1 MTAPAHLVAQVSSGW
16 HPARDIGDVDPLL
29 SDAKTYLKRFSYGKA
44 EGLGITDVDDTY
56 TEGYGR
62 AQAKFK
68 AAVRQLVQTGQRPG
82 PTTDTDTE
90 FDWATKSQMGLL
102 APPPPAPVDGRK
114 LKPFY
119 ISVEGHMSA
128 WDVGPTIF
136 IANQLKSEGLVEV
149 QGTSYVNNTIPFQS
163 DTGVSALT
171 GFLLD
176 PVKMPAGRPWVA
188 SGFSEGDIVVSR
200 FLNRHVINPQGMFHH
215 RLDDLV
221 AVLEMG
227 APYRPKDFLGDAVL
241 QPDSP
246 STGTGGISPDS
257 LQVEALG
264 DRIAY
269 LVRHRDMYTE
279 VPYDKAGEMQRSIY
293 SLVAASDPSALA
305 FELLAVGINP
315 TAEVLNMAKAIT
327 RGVLFLGDMTP
338 HGGYDLGP
346 ATNWVREKIRAR
358 VAA

>member
-29 SDAKTYLKRFSYGKA
+29 SDAKTFLKRFSYGKA

-68 AAVRQLVQTGQRPG
+68 AAVRQLVQAGQRPG
-82 PTTDTDTE
+82 PITDLDAE
-90 FDWATKSQMGLL
+90 FDWATKSQMQLL

-114 LKPFY
+114 LKPLY
-119 ISVEGHMSA
+119 ISVEGHMSDMFIGPA
-128 WDVGPTIF
+128 VGVGQQME
-136 IANQLKSEGLVEV
+136 AEGLV
-149 QGTSYVNNTIPFQS
+149 QLQPTGYVNTAIPFQS
-163 DTGVSALT
+163 NTGVSEVCR
-171 GFLLD
+171 FMLD
-176 PVKMPAGRPWVA
+176 PVLMPAGRPWCI

-200 FLNRHVINPQGMFHH
+200 FLNRHVINPTGQFHH
-215 RLDDLV
+215 RLRDLV
-221 AVLEMG
+221 SVLEMG

-246 STGTGGISPDS
+246 KAGTGGISPEW

-269 LVRHRDMYTE
+269 LVRHGDMYTE
-279 VPYDKAGEMQRSIY
+279 TPFDKAGQMQRSIY
-293 SLVAASDPSALA
+293 SLIAASDPKALL
-305 FELLAVGINP
+305 FELVAVGINP
-315 TAEVLNMAKAIT
+315 TAEIMNVVNAIL
-327 RGVLFLGDMTP
+327 RGVLFLGNMTP
-338 HGGYDLGP
+338 HGGYQLGP
-346 ATNWVREKIRAR
+346 AIDWVRGKIKAS
-358 VAA
+358 VSA